1 MVGSVA
7 SVDVLSESV
16 VCSDGAVIG
25 SVSSVDVLSERVVCS
40 DEAAVGSVTSAD
52 VLSEGVECSDGAVV
66 GSVTS
71 VDVPSESVVFS
82 DGAVVGSVASDVGPS
97 ADVACSDGASVGSVD
112 TVDVPCADEERSDG
126 CKDSL
131 NASAA
136 CLFGPQY
143 KIRSFWASSSAD
155 SKGAIS
161 ETSGSGMIQG
171 VHCLSKREGTDAS
184 AGGRQNVLVCGVA
197 AVVVEATNL
206 QVDMVYGKGDDAE
219 SGGSRGRCQAATRQD
234 ETSIDVPSED
244 VESSNGAVV
253 GSVTSVDVPSADE
266 ERSDGRN
273 DSLNA
278 SAAYLFGPQ
287 YEVRSFGR

>member
-1 MVGSVA
+1 M
-7 SVDVLSESV
+7 
-16 VCSDGAVIG
+16 
-25 SVSSVDVLSERVVCS
+25 
-40 DEAAVGSVTSAD
+40 
-52 VLSEGVECSDGAVV
+52 
-66 GSVTS
+66 
-71 VDVPSESVVFS
+71 
-82 DGAVVGSVASDVGPS
+82 VGSVASDVGPS
-97 ADVACSDGASVGSVD
+97 ADVACNDGVVLGSVD

-197 AVVVEATNL
+197 AVVVEA
-206 QVDMVYGKGDDAE
+206 KI
-219 SGGSRGRCQAATRQD
+219 GRAH
-234 ETSIDVPSED
+234 V
-244 VESSNGAVV
+244 
-253 GSVTSVDVPSADE
+253 
-266 ERSDGRN
+266 
-273 DSLNA
+273 
-278 SAAYLFGPQ
+278 
-287 YEVRSFGR
+287 